1 MKRGI
6 YIIIIS
12 IVFVMISG
20 CENQTQNQQSNSNSS
35 IAATS
40 ENTIVKDDA
49 YYRNLIKDIKYPEIY
64 HVKSDATLMD
74 IVGLFVCDF
83 DIIFSHTEFSSPQE
97 LGNEN
102 IFYYLTSLLYYDE
115 FPESGEIEETVDENY
130 VFFYKEETIEKYAY
144 YFFNYKIDCT
154 KIEGWSE
161 EKQGVYREMEGF
173 GGLRP
178 DPICD
183 LKEIEPGKY
192 QFIANYI
199 HGEEFYGAT
208 DYTITAILGVEENRV
223 YLISLKREYGE

>member
-20 CENQTQNQQSNSNSS
+20 CKNQTQNQQSNINSS

-49 YYRNLIKDIKYPEIY
+49 YYRNLIKDIKYPEMY
-64 HVKSDATLMD
+64 LVKSDADLIDTIKMFVFRFDL
-74 IVGLFVCDF
+74 LF
-83 DIIFSHTEFSSPQE
+83 SNTEFLSTQE
-97 LGNEN
+97 LGNN
-102 IFYYLTSLLYYDE
+102 KIFYYLTSLLFYDE

-130 VFFYKEETIEKYAY
+130 VFFYKQETIEKYAY

-183 LKEIEPGKY
+183 LKEIESGKY
-192 QFIANYI
+192 QFNADFKFGDDFNDDI
-199 HGEEFYGAT
+199 